1 MEILGQFYF
10 DKQVPNNAK
19 TNEYQNLVTQE
30 IEKKFFSENYLNS
43 NPEIKKNISFL
54 NEQLGS
60 YYNVKNSITSIIEK
74 KSYFLEIYENTSYK
88 KKFYNEKNLNISK
101 IKDNFVDKI
110 IYDFQKNKFLC
121 KNYSDFI
128 EKLLI
133 NNCIDEKI
141 IFIKNFFLTKNDR
154 KVRKKLLMIF
164 LRMI

>member
-1 MEILGQFYF
+1 MLKFNYKYYREEI
-10 DKQVPNNAK
+10 
-19 TNEYQNLVTQE
+19 
-30 IEKKFFSENYLNS
+30 I
-43 NPEIKKNISFL
+43 
-54 NEQLGS
+54 
-60 YYNVKNSITSIIEK
+60 
-74 KSYFLEIYENTSYK
+74 FLEIYENTSYK
-88 KKFYNEKNLNISK
+88 KKFYNEKFKYFK

-154 KVRKKLLMIF
+154 KVRKKIANDF
-164 LRMI
+164 SRMI